1 MSTPASNRST
11 GRAKS
16 CVVCR
21 QFKLACDARKTAP
34 DPCSRCVSKG
44 LKCRFDPN
52 FKRISTRKIAQEVA
66 DELHTLRAAQHGDS
80 SSQSPNTPHYQLT
93 IGGQSPAPLNV
104 GRLSVSSHSSFE
116 GLYNDPTQ
124 PRWLELAEDEFV
136 NDQSLHGVS
145 VGSSRILKLFF
156 QLSAYHGLPPP
167 IASPQFAKS
176 LKRANQL
183 AKDVLTNEDRA
194 QVKLLDVLC
203 SAQIHLDDIED
214 WHAHFSLTQTFE
226 TQLDAI
232 RIEFQQSW
240 SWNLETQWQWVKF
253 NILGTTL
260 TQELPRD
267 DEQMSKAFLYR
278 QIVLEKCM
286 KAAASYI
293 TTMTDLSNQSIAGQ
307 RYVSGILTFYP
318 KHYFTS
324 LLAAAAY
331 LFRYLIA
338 FEGATQTQQTLAVTR
353 ITEAHKILQ
362 SFPDHRDAVRGCVNI
377 ETFVNAV
384 RNPSAG
390 GVPASELVYKDRLG
404 ASVLK
409 DALFRAAQQ
418 RNRDPLDGSSPPVA
432 EWNTMTDD
440 SGHRLPLAPEQKMAS
455 SESQLWNNKTTTSMT
470 THPMDAA
477 MDMPIDMTAMGIWDS
492 YSNDFGVL
500 SEPWLGED
508 AEFAAI
514 SMPQQQVQMMY
525 PAVSGGYN
533 SAAFSGTSFRG

>member
-1 MSTPASNRST
+1 M
-11 GRAKS
+11 
-16 CVVCR
+16 
-21 QFKLACDARKTAP
+21 
-34 DPCSRCVSKG
+34 
-44 LKCRFDPN
+44 
-52 FKRISTRKIAQEVA
+52 
-66 DELHTLRAAQHGDS
+66 
-80 SSQSPNTPHYQLT
+80 
-93 IGGQSPAPLNV
+93 
-104 GRLSVSSHSSFE
+104 
-116 GLYNDPTQ
+116 
-124 PRWLELAEDEFV
+124 
-136 NDQSLHGVS
+136 
-145 VGSSRILKLFF
+145 
-156 QLSAYHGLPPP
+156 PPP